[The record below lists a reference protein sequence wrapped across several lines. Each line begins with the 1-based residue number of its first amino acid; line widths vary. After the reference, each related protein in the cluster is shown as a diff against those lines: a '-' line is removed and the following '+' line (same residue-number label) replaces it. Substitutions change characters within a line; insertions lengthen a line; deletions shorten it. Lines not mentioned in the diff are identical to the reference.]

1 MAKLSMHAPT
11 LVRLALI
18 SLSLGATTASAQG
31 ILAPDGSIH
40 QTKLERACSDALVRF
55 CPELAAMPGQTMNQ
69 VICLKP
75 YRTSLTPWCRSAV
88 TTAMK

>member
-1 MAKLSMHAPT
+1 MYART

-18 SLSLGATTASAQG
+18 SLSLGATNASAQDV
-31 ILAPDGSIH
+31 LAPDGSIIH

-69 VICLKP
+69 MICLKP

-88 TTAMK
+88 NTAMK